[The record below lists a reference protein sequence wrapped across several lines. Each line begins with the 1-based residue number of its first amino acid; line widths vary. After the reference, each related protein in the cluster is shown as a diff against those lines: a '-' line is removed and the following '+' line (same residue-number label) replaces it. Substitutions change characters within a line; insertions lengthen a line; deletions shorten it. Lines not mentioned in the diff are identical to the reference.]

1 MQNPAPRILLCDDE
15 IHITRAAHMKLSRAG
30 FDVEMASDGQAG
42 WEAIQ
47 RQMPSLLVTDFQM
60 PRLDGL
66 ELCRRLREYPP
77 TRELPV
83 ILLTA
88 KGYEYDWDQISRELS
103 LTKVIAKPF
112 SPRELLQTVQE
123 TLGLVGHSV

>member
-1 MQNPAPRILLCDDE
+1 MQNPAFRILLCDDE
-15 IHITRAAHMKLSRAG
+15 FHITRAAEMKLSKAG
-30 FDVEMASDGQAG
+30 FIVETATDGQFG
-42 WEAIQ
+42 WERIQ
-47 RQMPSLLVTDFQM
+47 QQMPHLLITDFQM

-66 ELCRRLREYPP
+66 QLCRRLRDHE
-77 TRELPV
+77 TTHKLSV

-88 KGYEYDWDQISRELS
+88 KGYEYDWDEISRELS

-123 TLGLVGHSV
+123 TLGLAGQPV